1 MAFILIASILL
12 TLILGLFIIPLLKR
26 FILDYPNIR
35 SSHKSATPTSGGI
48 IFIIPICVL
57 SALSNDY
64 SPLYCLPLA
73 LVGLIDDRFNLNSI
87 FRYSTQILTVSLI
100 FLNSN
105 QSISFFSINSDFLN
119 ILIFLFIGTAII
131 NFINFMDGLDGIV
144 AGTMLVTFFMLYV
157 KNIDITSIIAAGSL
171 LSFLIFNW
179 SPAKVFMGDVGST
192 FIAALFM
199 SKLLNSNDLSNIY
212 ISTIP
217 LCPFWFD
224 CIICLLRRLRA
235 GQNIF
240 KAHKLHL
247 YQRLNQG
254 GWTHSQVSLVYI
266 FSTFCLYLISMFNNL
281 LISFISAL
289 ILLYFGFIIDKKFA
303 KPFNYKVLD

>member
-1 MAFILIASILL
+1 MAIILIASIFL
-12 TLILGLFIIPLLKR
+12 TLILGLLLIPLLKK

-57 SALSNDY
+57 STLSNDY

-73 LVGLIDDRFNLNSI
+73 FVGLIDDRFNLNSI
-87 FRYSTQILTVSLI
+87 FRYTTQILTVSLI
-100 FLNSN
+100 LLNSN
-105 QSISFFSINSDFLN
+105 QSISFFSINSGFLN

-144 AGTMLVTFFMLYV
+144 TGTMLVTFFMLYV
-157 KNIDITSIIAAGSL
+157 KNIDLTSIIAAGSL

-199 SKLLNSNDLSNIY
+199 SKLLNSNDLSNFY
-212 ISTIP
+212 ISIIP

-224 CIICLLRRLRA
+224 CITCLIRRFRA

-240 KAHKLHL
+240 KAHKFHL
-247 YQRLNQG
+247 YQRLNQA
-254 GWTHSQVSLVYI
+254 GWSHSKVSLVYI
-266 FSTFCLYLISMFNNL
+266 SCTFCLYLVSMFNNL
-281 LISFISAL
+281 LISSISAI
-289 ILLYFGFIIDKKFA
+289 ILLCFGFIIDKKFA
-303 KPFNYKVLD
+303 KPFNYKVL